1 MHSVVFCQLP
11 NGNAFLIL
19 FPPCQVNLGFA
30 CLFCEELKKLPNQEN
45 LLPYAA

>member
-11 NGNAFLIL
+11 NGTAFLIL
-19 FPPCQVNLGFA
+19 FLPCQVNLGFA
-30 CLFCEELKKLPNQEN
+30 CLFCEELKKLPNQED